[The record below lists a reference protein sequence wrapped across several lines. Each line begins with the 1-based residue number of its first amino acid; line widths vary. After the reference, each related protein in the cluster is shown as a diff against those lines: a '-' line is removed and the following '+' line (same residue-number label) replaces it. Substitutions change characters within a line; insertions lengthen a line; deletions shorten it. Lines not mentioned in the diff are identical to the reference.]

1 MIENIQKLY
10 KQVEKKSDFIV
21 SVAKEVGNTPL
32 STRTHW
38 FSNFW
43 SIPEEYQCKVVEMLQ
58 KTIAKQN
65 SQKQEV

>member
-10 KQVEKKSDFIV
+10 KQVEKKSDFIKN
-21 SVAKEVGNTPL
+21 VAKEVGNTPS

-43 SIPEEYQCKVVEMLQ
+43 SIPEEHQAKVVEMLQ
-58 KTIAKQN
+58 KTISKQN
-65 SQKQEV
+65 SQKQEA